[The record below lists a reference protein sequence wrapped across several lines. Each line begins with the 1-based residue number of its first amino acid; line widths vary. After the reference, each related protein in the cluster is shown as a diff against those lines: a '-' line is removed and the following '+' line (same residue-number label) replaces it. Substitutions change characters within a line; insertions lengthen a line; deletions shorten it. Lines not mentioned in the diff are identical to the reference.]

1 PPRTTRSPPSEP
13 EWEDITEKQVDESDS
28 SDDEYTTSRAGRQ
41 GLAQALFGNIM
52 GGSSPSTSRPGSAAP
67 QAPKEPPKALANL
80 GGGNPEQGRGAL
92 LSAIQ
97 GGARLKKAQTVDK
110 SGPPGVGK
118 VIGDAAPP
126 SHIQETPR
134 EHAPPSPEAA
144 PAPVEERA
152 PSPAPPSEDSFVSG
166 NPNRQ
171 SIDWY
176 AGLAADASHPAASVG
191 ETSMLEPPQ
200 EEEEEK
206 EQDGYEQIEK
216 PHVQIE
222 GEDDLEEFDFATTIR
237 VRALYEFV
245 GTRDVDLSFKEDV
258 VIEAHPAKD
267 ESSPWWYGTVVKDG
281 SKGWFPKNY
290 VEHIQAVHA
299 KAIYSYAAGDP
310 DQLPF
315 AEGDILEV
323 VDRSENDWWKVENTG
338 IIFLVPAAYLEVI
351 DGVVSAHGAR
361 DGNLGVSPEPAA
373 PTDTDAQPM
382 STIPE
387 VTNAMEQL
395 KLPAEG
401 YQGAEISD
409 SLQPTEDSHR
419 LSVHSIPPPLRS
431 RPRAIS
437 TLSIASTAMS
447 HTPSF
452 ITDNEEDEGE
462 SSSDDSILSFWSSD
476 ESSSESE
483 DVNEPEE
490 EPPTDDRVADIE
502 KPKKERRA
510 APKPPKKETDAEKEV
525 ERKKREEQR
534 QAILAATGLQLKR
547 EPSGAP
553 AQRFGRVVSRRRP
566 APNVPGR
573 KKRHAP
579 AVPEGKSK
587 KLPSLSSKELQS
599 GRLET
604 GDAYARYEAFLA
616 QSAQVQ
622 SKPLP
627 RPEPVRAES
636 RPSSQVLSP
645 QLSGP
650 AEGAALSS
658 ASTTTSLPTS
668 TLSLGKETGGKI
680 TGFFKSMM
688 APHGHEPKR
697 PSISGPTI
705 TRVDEPPASPAP
717 GSGIFTSSEEVD
729 AGFGKTWSS
738 LVEPSVLETMDKR
751 ERKRQEAIF
760 EFIATEIGYNRDL
773 QLIVE
778 VFYASLLPLLDEKAL
793 TVIFANIED
802 ILLFNTGFLSALE
815 ERQKAARLYI
825 DRIGDVLS
833 FLNEAGVYMTYCV
846 NQHQAIKLLQS
857 LREEKP
863 ELDVHLRHIQAT
875 NSSIRG
881 LDLSHYLLIPMQ
893 RITRYPLLI
902 KQIIAYTP
910 YDSSDLPPL
919 QSVLHAVE
927 GIVSRINE
935 SVREAEGQERLRV
948 LSENLWIGGEGRLDL
963 TAPTAFLGPRKLIKE
978 GPISKAKSGRK
989 LSMVLCNDIIVLL
1002 EDKSLYR
1009 MPLALHEVEVRQTRD
1024 STGFALKAD
1033 QRRGG
1038 DTIALRAASASDAK
1052 DWMRKIDKARKRVL
1066 TTNMFVG

>member
-1 PPRTTRSPPSEP
+1 MHDFMRL
-13 EWEDITEKQVDESDS
+13 V
-28 SDDEYTTSRAGRQ
+28 
-41 GLAQALFGNIM
+41 GNI
-52 GGSSPSTSRPGSAAP
+52 
-67 QAPKEPPKALANL
+67 AN
-80 GGGNPEQGRGAL
+80 
-92 LSAIQ
+92 
-97 GGARLKKAQTVDK
+97 
-110 SGPPGVGK
+110 
-118 VIGDAAPP
+118 
-126 SHIQETPR
+126 
-134 EHAPPSPEAA
+134 EA
-144 PAPVEERA
+144 
-152 PSPAPPSEDSFVSG
+152 S
-166 NPNRQ
+166 
-171 SIDWY
+171 
-176 AGLAADASHPAASVG
+176 
-191 ETSMLEPPQ
+191 
-200 EEEEEK
+200 
-206 EQDGYEQIEK
+206 
-216 PHVQIE
+216 
-222 GEDDLEEFDFATTIR
+222 
-237 VRALYEFV
+237 
-245 GTRDVDLSFKEDV
+245 
-258 VIEAHPAKD
+258 
-267 ESSPWWYGTVVKDG
+267 
-281 SKGWFPKNY
+281 
-290 VEHIQAVHA
+290 
-299 KAIYSYAAGDP
+299 
-310 DQLPF
+310 
-315 AEGDILEV
+315 
-323 VDRSENDWWKVENTG
+323 
-338 IIFLVPAAYLEVI
+338 
-351 DGVVSAHGAR
+351 GVVSAHGAR

-645 QLSGP
+645 QLTGP

-778 VFYASLLPLLDEKAL
+778 VRTTILSILKCSLPSHRCFTPLFCLCW
-793 TVIFANIED
+793 T
-802 ILLFNTGFLSALE
+802 
-815 ERQKAARLYI
+815 R
-825 DRIGDVLS
+825 
-833 FLNEAGVYMTYCV
+833 
-846 NQHQAIKLLQS
+846 KLLLSS
-857 LREEKP
+857 LPTLRTSFCSI
-863 ELDVHLRHIQAT
+863 LDF
-875 NSSIRG
+875 
-881 LDLSHYLLIPMQ
+881 
-893 RITRYPLLI
+893 
-902 KQIIAYTP
+902 
-910 YDSSDLPPL
+910 
-919 QSVLHAVE
+919 SVLWKR
-927 GIVSRINE
+927 GKKQQGCI
-935 SVREAEGQERLRV
+935 
-948 LSENLWIGGEGRLDL
+948 
-963 TAPTAFLGPRKLIKE
+963 
-978 GPISKAKSGRK
+978 
-989 LSMVLCNDIIVLL
+989 
-1002 EDKSLYR
+1002 
-1009 MPLALHEVEVRQTRD
+1009 
-1024 STGFALKAD
+1024 STG
-1033 QRRGG
+1033 
-1038 DTIALRAASASDAK
+1038 SV
-1052 DWMRKIDKARKRVL
+1052 MC
-1066 TTNMFVG
+1066 